1 MVKRMMGV
9 GAIVMVGILFCAG
22 CAKQPS
28 EQKQAPSDLVMQSPR
43 NASESGPAVAGIRWS
58 IPTGWTEQGPR
69 QMRIAT
75 YGTPSAGGDAE
86 GGECAVFFF
95 GPGQGGTVDQNVDRW
110 IGQFEKPTG
119 ESRSSKEVN
128 GLTVTTVKV
137 NGTYVGMVAPMMQ
150 QQQGAKK
157 PNYSLLGAIV
167 MAPEGPVFFKL
178 TGPSASVAQ
187 AESSFNSLIASL
199 QKQ

>member
-1 MVKRMMGV
+1 MNRMLCALMVVLGGV
-9 GAIVMVGILFCAG
+9 LVLSG
-22 CAKQPS
+22 CAKKPA
-28 EQKQAPSDLVMQSPR
+28 EQKQVPPDLVMQSPR
-43 NASESGPAVAGIRWS
+43 NMSESGPSAAGIRWS
-58 IPTGWTEQGPR
+58 IPTGWTEQVAR

-75 YGTPSAGGDAE
+75 YTTPAASGDPE

-110 IGQFEKPTG
+110 IGQFENPTG

-128 GLTVTTVKV
+128 GLTVTLVKV
-137 NGTYVGMVAPMMQ
+137 SGTYAGMVAPMMQ

-157 PNYSLLGAIV
+157 DNYSLLGAIV
-167 MAPEGPVFFKL
+167 SAPEGPVFFKL
-178 TGPSASVAQ
+178 TGPSGTIAQ
-187 AESSFNSLIASL
+187 ESDRFNSLIASL

>member
-1 MVKRMMGV
+1 MKSMLVAGV
-9 GAIVMVGILFCAG
+9 IVMGGALFLAG
-22 CAKQPS
+22 CAKQPA
-28 EQKQAPSDLVMQSPR
+28 EQKQAPPDLAMQSPH
-43 NASESGPAVAGIRWS
+43 NTPESGPAVAGIRWS
-58 IPTGWTEQGPR
+58 IPEGWTEQGPR
-69 QMRIAT
+69 QMRMAT
-75 YGTPSAGGDAE
+75 YSTPAASGDPE

-95 GPGQGGTVDQNVDRW
+95 GSGQGGTVDQNVDRW
-110 IGQFEKPTG
+110 IGQFENPTG

-137 NGTYVGMVAPMMQ
+137 KGTYVGMVAPMMQ

-167 MAPEGPVFFKL
+167 LAPEGPVFFKL
-178 TGPSASVAQ
+178 TGPSSTISQ
-187 AESSFNSLIASL
+187 AESKFNVLIASL